1 MNEFLKGSSF
11 KVLVIAVVVLLGLLI
26 YTVSAG
32 GSLIASLLGFVS
44 SPMQSVAT
52 ELTGNVTEFL
62 DLDGFTKSELKE
74 LVSSLQEE
82 NNALLDRLVEYD
94 SVMQEN
100 QQLKTQLHI
109 SQEEPEIEMR
119 SASVIGRDPND
130 VFYGFSINA
139 GTLAGV
145 STGDPVITSRGLVG
159 IVVQASAT
167 TSKVNCLLSEDVE
180 VSAISID
187 KQEVGVVRG
196 NVTMASSGLVRL
208 GFLSS
213 ETKLEPGDIITTS
226 GRGGVYPP
234 KLKIGQVQ
242 SIEKSETD
250 VSRYAVLK
258 PFEDLS
264 EVREVQVI
272 TSFPGQGEDE
282 NVVELDPGQDN
293 QEDAE

>member
-145 STGDPVITSRGLVG
+145 TGDPVITSRGLVG

-226 GRGGVYPP
+226 G
-234 KLKIGQVQ
+234 
-242 SIEKSETD
+242 TD